1 MKLVGGGAAA
11 NTRLKPLQDN
21 DFVMAVVSFPPAF
34 PGAVDVVEKEG
45 KSFSTCSNVRNALLR

>member
-21 DFVMAVVSFPPAF
+21 DFVMAVVSFFPPAF
-34 PGAVDVVEKEG
+34 SWGEPVLTSLRKKVNRFPHAVM
-45 KSFSTCSNVRNALLR
+45 